1 MISLYLFI
9 YFYYIIIV
17 QMDEVLRSSGLNYA
31 FQGII
36 LTWMSF
42 LKKVLLFY
50 LKNDYLFLIFIFKR
64 GVDVFFKYIY
74 IYIYSYDNI
83 AKMDE
88 DFIVNET
95 HQSDSRNYIELNESS
110 NDEKNN
116 DMCGEKVLEEYNFE
130 PFVGQCFQMKK
141 RYLVNC

>member
-64 GVDVFFKYIY
+64 GVDVFLKYIY

-95 HQSDSRNYIELNESS
+95 HQSDSRNYIEL
-110 NDEKNN
+110 DKGVARNN
-116 DMCGEKVLEEYNFE
+116 
-130 PFVGQCFQMKK
+130 
-141 RYLVNC
+141 YLGGRVVT

>member
-1 MISLYLFI
+1 MILLYLFI
-9 YFYYIIIV
+9 YSCYIIIV

-64 GVDVFFKYIY
+64 GVDVFFFK
-74 IYIYSYDNI
+74 YIYSYDNI

-95 HQSDSRNYIELNESS
+95 HQSGSRNYIELNESS

>member
-1 MISLYLFI
+1 MF
-9 YFYYIIIV
+9 F
-17 QMDEVLRSSGLNYA
+17 
-31 FQGII
+31 
-36 LTWMSF
+36 F
-42 LKKVLLFY
+42 LK
-50 LKNDYLFLIFIFKR
+50 
-64 GVDVFFKYIY
+64 
-74 IYIYSYDNI
+74 YIYSYDNI

-130 PFVGQCFQMKK
+130 PFIGQYFQMKK

>member
-1 MISLYLFI
+1 MILLYLFI
-9 YFYYIIIV
+9 YSCYIIIV
-17 QMDEVLRSSGLNYA
+17 QMDEVLRSSGLNCA

-64 GVDVFFKYIY
+64 GVDVFFFK
-74 IYIYSYDNI
+74 YIYSYDNI

>member
-1 MISLYLFI
+1 MILLYLFI
-9 YFYYIIIV
+9 YSCYIIIV
-17 QMDEVLRSSGLNYA
+17 QMDEVLRSIGLNYA

-64 GVDVFFKYIY
+64 GVDVFFFK
-74 IYIYSYDNI
+74 YIYSYDNI

>member
-1 MISLYLFI
+1 MILLYLFI
-9 YFYYIIIV
+9 YSCYIIIV

-64 GVDVFFKYIY
+64 GVDVFFLK
-74 IYIYSYDNI
+74 YIYSYDNI

-95 HQSDSRNYIELNESS
+95 HQSGSRNYIELNESS

>member
-9 YFYYIIIV
+9 YSCYIIIV

-64 GVDVFFKYIY
+64 GVDVFLKYIY
-74 IYIYSYDNI
+74 IYIWQYSKNGWGFYCKWNSSKWFKKLYWVEWVFKWWKKIMTCVERKFLKNI
-83 AKMDE
+83 
-88 DFIVNET
+88 IL
-95 HQSDSRNYIELNESS
+95 SL
-110 NDEKNN
+110 
-116 DMCGEKVLEEYNFE
+116 L
-130 PFVGQCFQMKK
+130 
-141 RYLVNC
+141 LVNVFKWRRGI